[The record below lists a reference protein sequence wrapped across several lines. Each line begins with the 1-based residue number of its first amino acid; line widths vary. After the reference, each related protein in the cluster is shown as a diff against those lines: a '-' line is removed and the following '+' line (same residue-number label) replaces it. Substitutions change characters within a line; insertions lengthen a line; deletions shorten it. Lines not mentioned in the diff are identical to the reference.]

1 MSKNT
6 GGPAFPESGLSGM
19 PNGEFIYGRAGMAMR
34 DYFAAN
40 LPSDD
45 DEDDFGIE
53 IKVALVGRHCPL
65 WSVDALGCLAW
76 IAEWRA
82 KWRYMRADAMLA
94 ERDK

>member
-1 MSKNT
+1 MSNIHDIPGISLT
-6 GGPAFPESGLSGM
+6 EDGWQVEMTL
-19 PNGEFIYGRAGMAMR
+19 R
-34 DYFAAN
+34 DHFAAS
-40 LPSDD
+40 LPGDD
-45 DEDDFGIE
+45 DSDDFGIE
-53 IKVALVGRHCPL
+53 IKVALVGRTCPF